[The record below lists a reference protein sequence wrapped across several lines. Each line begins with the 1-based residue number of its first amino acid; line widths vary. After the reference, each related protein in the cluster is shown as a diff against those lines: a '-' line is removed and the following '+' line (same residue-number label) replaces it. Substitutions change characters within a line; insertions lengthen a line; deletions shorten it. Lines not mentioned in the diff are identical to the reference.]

1 MTLWKGSSRLPSGLR
16 SCLHRAPWPVAAASG
31 GSEMTA
37 EAGSLPIPHAPVQ
50 IEWVGGARFDAGRPD
65 GPQVRIDGDAET
77 GPSPFDMLLAA
88 VASCAAT
95 DVVEIMRK
103 QRAGLE
109 ALKVRVEAHRV
120 ASIPRRLVSA
130 VLHFTL
136 RGSGITQE
144 KAARAVELSVTK
156 YCSVR
161 SSLIADAPVTWTI
174 EIQA

>member
-1 MTLWKGSSRLPSGLR
+1 MQ
-16 SCLHRAPWPVAAASG
+16 
-31 GSEMTA
+31 
-37 EAGSLPIPHAPVQ
+37 HAPVQ
-50 IEWVGGARFDAGRPD
+50 IEWVGGARFEAGRPA
-65 GPQVRIDGDAET
+65 GPKALIDGDAEG

-103 QRAGLE
+103 QRTPLQ
-109 ALKVRVEAHRV
+109 ALSVRVEAERV
-120 ASIPRRLVSA
+120 DSIPRRLASA

-136 RGSGITQE
+136 QGPGITPE

-161 SSLIADAPVTWTI
+161 SSLIADVPVTWTI
-174 EIQA
+174 EIKA